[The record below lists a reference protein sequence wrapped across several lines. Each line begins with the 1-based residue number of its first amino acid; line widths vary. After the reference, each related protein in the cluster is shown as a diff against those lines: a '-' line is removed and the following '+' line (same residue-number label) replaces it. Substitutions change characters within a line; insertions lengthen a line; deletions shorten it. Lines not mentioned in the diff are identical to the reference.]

1 MNTDLFWVTPETNL
15 VDTAE
20 LMHKHDVGAVP
31 VCTDNKHLVGIVTD
45 RDIVIRNVATGRKPE
60 ETWVKDIMSTSIKTG
75 TPNMTIDE
83 ACDVMAE
90 WQVRRLPIIEND
102 SLVGIVSIGDIA
114 VDCNYDMEVSDCL
127 SEICEHDHD
136 WDWK

>member
-1 MNTDLFWVTPETNL
+1 
-15 VDTAE
+15 
-20 LMHKHDVGAVP
+20 
-31 VCTDNKHLVGIVTD
+31 
-45 RDIVIRNVATGRKPE
+45 
-60 ETWVKDIMSTSIKTG
+60 MSTSIKTG